1 MPTPS
6 TDDDSSTARSVG
18 RDLRDRWIFRV
29 GFLVAVLL
37 FAFVVARG
45 CASAGRDVSSDEA
58 VEIARG
64 SVANERERHQVRFV
78 QQGIPP
84 HPYWAVSLYDLGS
97 RGRPINVVVV
107 LVDADTG
114 RIVRSSPR

>member
-1 MPTPS
+1 
-6 TDDDSSTARSVG
+6 V
-18 RDLRDRWIFRV
+18 
-29 GFLVAVLL
+29 FLAVVLL

-58 VEIARG
+58 VEIAREAVG
-64 SVANERERHQVRFV
+64 DERDKHQVRFV

-84 HPYWAVSLYDLGS
+84 HPYWAVSLYDLGAL
-97 RGRPINVVVV
+97 GRPINVVVV

-114 RIVRSSPR
+114 RIVRQSPR